1 MPRLP
6 WMHSDRLSKPISA
19 RPSPLQGNEKNM
31 PKIKFKGI
39 AASDGIAIGPA
50 FCYIPAELTIPVCAA
65 GSVKEEMVR
74 LDAAR
79 QHAHAELQGMH
90 DAIEK
95 RAGKEEAFIFK
106 AHQEMLSDPALEGK
120 IREFVEIGQTAEQ
133 ALVNATEE
141 LASLLAGME
150 DELFAARALDVKDV
164 GRRILRILLG
174 LPDTAL
180 SAVTKPSIIIA
191 EDLSPSDTASLDP
204 DLTLGFITAQGGL
217 TSHSAIL
224 ARTLGL
230 PAIVGM
236 GNGLL
241 DNVSNDTFIVM
252 DGRTGE
258 MILKPDQETITRYKQ
273 IKMQRDSHLQIL
285 KSAAEKDAHTANGR
299 RVEVAANVGEATSA
313 RDAVEHGA
321 EGIGL
326 LRTEF
331 LYLEDA
337 QPPSEEKQY
346 HIYRGIFSVMSGRP
360 VIVRTLDIGGDKPP
374 SYLPFPD
381 EMNPFLGWRA
391 IRISLDEPQLF
402 KTQLRAI
409 LRAAVGYQARI
420 MFPMVSD
427 LDELRRAR
435 DTVETVKRDLA
446 LASIEFASD
455 IPVGIMVETPAAAVL
470 VDVLAEASDFFSLGT
485 NDLTQ
490 YTLAVDRGN
499 VKVSGLFQPLHPAVL
514 RLIKQTIDAG
524 HAKGKWVGMCGEL
537 AGMTRAIPILLGFG
551 LDEFSMSPRAIP
563 EAKHLISKLT
573 DEKARGIASQAMSFG
588 TAADTE
594 NYMKG
599 ILASL

>member
-1 MPRLP
+1 
-6 WMHSDRLSKPISA
+6 
-19 RPSPLQGNEKNM
+19 
-31 PKIKFKGI
+31 
-39 AASDGIAIGPA
+39 
-50 FCYIPAELTIPVCAA
+50 
-65 GSVKEEMVR
+65 
-74 LDAAR
+74 
-79 QHAHAELQGMH
+79 
-90 DAIEK
+90 
-95 RAGKEEAFIFK
+95 
-106 AHQEMLSDPALEGK
+106 
-120 IREFVEIGQTAEQ
+120 
-133 ALVNATEE
+133 
-141 LASLLAGME
+141 LAGMG

-180 SAVTKPSIIIA
+180 SAVTEPSIIIA
-191 EDLSPSDTASLDP
+191 EDLTPSDTASLDP
-204 DLTLGFITAQGGL
+204 KLTLGFITAQGGL

-236 GNGLL
+236 GNDLL
-241 DNVSNDTFIVM
+241 DKVSSDTFIVM

-258 MILKPDQETITRYKQ
+258 MIIEPEQETIARYKQ
-273 IKMQRDSHLQIL
+273 IKVQRESHLLVL
-285 KSAAEKDAHTANGR
+285 KAAAEKDAFTANGR
-299 RVEVAANVGEATSA
+299 RVEVAANVGEVTST
-313 RDAVEHGA
+313 RDAMDHGA

-331 LYLEDA
+331 LYLEDT

-346 HIYRGIFSVMSGRP
+346 HIYREIFEVMSGRP

-391 IRISLDEPQLF
+391 IRISLDEPELF

-409 LRAAVGYQARI
+409 LRAAVGHHVRI

-435 DTVETVKRDLA
+435 GIVEAVKRDLE
-446 LASIEFASD
+446 LASVEFAVD
-455 IPVGIMVETPAAAVL
+455 VPVGIMVETPAAAVL

-490 YTLAVDRGN
+490 YTMAVDRGN
-499 VKVSGLFQPLHPAVL
+499 ARVSGLYQPLHPSVL

-524 HAKGKWVGMCGEL
+524 HSKGKWVGMCGEL
-537 AGMTRAIPILLGFG
+537 AGMTKAIPILLGFG
-551 LDEFSMSPRAIP
+551 LDEFSMNPRAIP
-563 EAKHLISKLT
+563 EAKNLIGKLT
-573 DEKARGIASQAMSFG
+573 DEKAREIASQVMSFG
-588 TAADTE
+588 TAAEIE

-599 ILASL
+599 ILALL

>member
-1 MPRLP
+1 MSEF
-6 WMHSDRLSKPISA
+6 MM
-19 RPSPLQGNEKNM
+19 EKTL
-31 PKIKFKGI
+31 KGI
-39 AASDGIAIGPA
+39 PVSDGIAIGPA

-65 GSVKEEMVR
+65 GTVDEEM
-74 LDAAR
+74 AR
-79 QHAHAELQGMH
+79 FDTARERARIELQSLFE
-90 DAIEK
+90 AIEK
-95 RAGKEEAFIFK
+95 RAGKEEAAIFE

-120 IREFVEIGQTAEQ
+120 VRAGVEIGQTAEQ
-133 ALVNATEE
+133 ALVKAIEE
-141 LASLLAGME
+141 LSDLLVGM
-150 DELFAARALDVKDV
+150 DNELFAARALDVKDV
-164 GRRILRILLG
+164 GRRVLRILLR

-180 SAVTKPSIIIA
+180 STVTEPSIIIA
-191 EDLSPSDTASLDP
+191 EDMSPSDTASLDP
-204 DLTLGFITAQGGL
+204 KLTLGFITSQGGL

-241 DNVSNDTFIVM
+241 EKVSSGLPIVM

-258 MILKPDQETITRYKQ
+258 MILEPDDETIARYKQ
-273 IKMQRDSHLQIL
+273 IKAQRESHLLSL
-285 KSAAEKDAHTANGR
+285 KTAAKKETHTSNGR
-299 RVEVAANVGEATSA
+299 RVEVAANIGEALSA
-313 RDAVEHGA
+313 REAMEHGA

-331 LYLEDA
+331 LYLEDT

-346 HIYRGIFSVMSGRP
+346 HIYREIFEVMSGRP

-391 IRISLDEPQLF
+391 IRISLDEPELF

-409 LRAAVGYQARI
+409 LRAAVGHHARI

-435 DTVETVKRDLA
+435 EIVEAVKRDLE
-446 LASIEFASD
+446 LASVEFAAD
-455 IPVGIMVETPAAAVL
+455 VPVGIMVETPAAAML
-470 VDVLAEASDFFSLGT
+470 VDVLAEVSDFFSLGT

-490 YTLAVDRGN
+490 YTMAVDRGN
-499 VKVSGLFQPLHPAVL
+499 AKVSGLFQPLHPAVL
-514 RLIKQTIDAG
+514 RLIRQTIDAG

-537 AGMTRAIPILLGFG
+537 AGMTKAIPILLGFG
-551 LDEFSMSPRAIP
+551 LDEFSMNPRAIP
-563 EAKHLISKLT
+563 EAKNLIGKLT
-573 DEKARGIASQAMSFG
+573 DEKARDIAGQAMSFG
-588 TAADTE
+588 TAAEIET
-594 NYMKG
+594 YMKG
-599 ILASL
+599 VLALL